1 MAERLEVFLV
11 TPERELWSGP
21 ATMVVARGSE
31 GEVGILRGH
40 APMLL
45 RLGIGVLRIH
55 HEGQE
60 ERAVIDGGFLHV
72 TTSEEATRVDVLADG
87 ATLEAD
93 IDAAQA
99 QQRRDEA
106 QRRIDEGDEDARLD
120 LERAEAR
127 LALRGS

>member
-1 MAERLEVFLV
+1 MADRLEVFLV

-55 HEGQE
+55 HEGEE

-87 ATLEAD
+87 ATLEGD
-93 IDAAQA
+93 IDVAEAR
-99 QQRRDEA
+99 QRRDEA
-106 QRRIDEGDEDARLD
+106 QRRIDEGDEDARVD

>member
-11 TPERELWSGP
+11 TPERELWSGQ

-55 HEGQE
+55 HDGQE
-60 ERAVIDGGFLHV
+60 ERAVLDGGFLHV

-87 ATLEAD
+87 ATLEGD
-93 IDAAQA
+93 IDVAEA

-106 QRRIDEGDEDARLD
+106 QRRIDEGDEDARVD

-127 LALRGS
+127 LALRS